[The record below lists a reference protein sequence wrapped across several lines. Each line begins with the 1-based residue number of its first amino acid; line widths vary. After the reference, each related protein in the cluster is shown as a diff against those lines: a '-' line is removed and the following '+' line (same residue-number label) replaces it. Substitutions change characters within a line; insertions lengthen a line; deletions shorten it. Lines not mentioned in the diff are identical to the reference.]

1 MCVARLASMCERNAN
16 RPQTMD
22 ALDRKSAWDLTSRI
36 QPNPDKPPLDL
47 SASMGSLRPLGINEY
62 RVKLPFEGNEPGQ
75 LSLKPGDII
84 EYDGEPEDNWQ
95 FGKNVLSGEYVA
107 SIVLFFP
114 HPSPMLGLDG
124 FQLGLL

>member
-1 MCVARLASMCERNAN
+1 
-16 RPQTMD
+16 MD

-47 SASMGSLRPLGINEY
+47 SASMGSLRPLGVNEY
-62 RVKLPFEGNEPGQ
+62 RVKLPFEGSEPGQ

-95 FGKNVLSGEYVA
+95 FGKNVLNGEYVLWFIA
-107 SIVLFFP
+107 CRPYLTA
-114 HPSPMLGLDG
+114 
-124 FQLGLL
+124 LLT